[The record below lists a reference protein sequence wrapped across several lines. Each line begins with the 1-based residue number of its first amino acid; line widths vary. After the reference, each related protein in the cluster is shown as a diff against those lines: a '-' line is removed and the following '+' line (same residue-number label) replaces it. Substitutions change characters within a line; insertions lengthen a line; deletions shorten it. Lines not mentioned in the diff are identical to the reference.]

1 MMRKILVAVLIVSMV
16 ASHFENV
23 ASDASDCDDACTT
36 GCVQSNT
43 RLMRRCDIKCGIRCG
58 PDSEVEDHTVLIVFV
73 LEIISSLNK
82 ERRESLL
89 KLQLL

>member
-1 MMRKILVAVLIVSMV
+1 MV

-43 RLMRRCDIKCGIRCG
+43 RLLLRCNIKCGIRCG
-58 PDSEVEDHTVLIVFV
+58 PDSEVEDHTG
-73 LEIISSLNK
+73 
-82 ERRESLL
+82 
-89 KLQLL
+89 